1 MTITSDTDKNP
12 LKFKQ
17 KLKYM
22 KLATRGFK
30 NVEVSDEPVF
40 TIYEFIRD
48 KCFECQENGGGKV
61 TFYAGSDRVES
72 YRKLCKDLLKK
83 YQDRGELQDVEL
95 EVVEAMERGTFQ
107 SYSATKM
114 REHVR
119 DDDLVS
125 FVDHCP
131 FGTEEDNEK
140 YGTQMFNDIKAVYL
154 KGSSQLHG
162 QVSSEQAYEVVKDM
176 AKKVS

>member
-22 KLATRGFK
+22 KLATRDFK

-61 TFYAGSDRVES
+61 TFYAGSDRVEQ

-95 EVVEAMERGTFQ
+95 DVVEAMERGTFQ

-140 YGTQMFNDIKAVYL
+140 YGTQMFNDIKAVYS
-154 KGSSQLHG
+154 KGSS
-162 QVSSEQAYEVVKDM
+162 
-176 AKKVS
+176 